1 MIKNK
6 ILLIEDDEDAI
17 IWIKE
22 YLEEFGFNVSAYTTV
37 TDGLSSISINSYDL
51 ILLDLNLPDFN
62 GYEVLKYFRANK
74 IYIPVIV
81 TSANSDKKNKLYAFN
96 LGAVDYMVK
105 PLDLEELEAR
115 IRVHIGIKPF
125 LTPLIKVFEI
135 KDNMIFHN
143 MKRINLTKTEFEI
156 LEKLIKHKNT
166 TLNRELLCE
175 SLSSISSMR
184 SLDYHIRNIRK
195 KIKDDG
201 AISKH
206 LITEY
211 GYGYRLIIK

>member
-74 IYIPVIV
+74 IFY
-81 TSANSDKKNKLYAFN
+81 TSNSNF
-96 LGAVDYMVK
+96 
-105 PLDLEELEAR
+105 
-115 IRVHIGIKPF
+115 
-125 LTPLIKVFEI
+125 
-135 KDNMIFHN
+135 
-143 MKRINLTKTEFEI
+143 
-156 LEKLIKHKNT
+156 
-166 TLNRELLCE
+166 C
-175 SLSSISSMR
+175 
-184 SLDYHIRNIRK
+184 
-195 KIKDDG
+195 
-201 AISKH
+201 
-206 LITEY
+206 
-211 GYGYRLIIK
+211 

>member
-1 MIKNK
+1 MNLIKNK

-37 TDGLSSISINSYDL
+37 TYGLSSISINSYDL

-74 IYIPVIV
+74 IFIPVIV

-105 PLDLEELEAR
+105 PLDLE
-115 IRVHIGIKPF
+115 
-125 LTPLIKVFEI
+125 
-135 KDNMIFHN
+135 
-143 MKRINLTKTEFEI
+143 
-156 LEKLIKHKNT
+156 
-166 TLNRELLCE
+166 
-175 SLSSISSMR
+175 
-184 SLDYHIRNIRK
+184 
-195 KIKDDG
+195 
-201 AISKH
+201 
-206 LITEY
+206 
-211 GYGYRLIIK
+211 